1 VLAGEPHRQTTTTWS
16 IFYRSGFKA
25 KALDERL
32 IAEAW
37 W

>member
-1 VLAGEPHRQTTTTWS
+1 VLAGEPHRQTTPWT
-16 IFYRSGFKA
+16 IFYGSGFKA